1 MRSAGY
7 EVHCDNYGGTYF
19 VKGDKSYSY
28 EMIHDIATSDD
39 PDWTG
44 IFD

>member
-19 VKGDKSYSY
+19 VKGDKTYTY
-28 EMIHDIATSDD
+28 ETIRAIASSDN
-39 PDWTG
+39 PDWSE